1 MLLQDLLSIFA
12 NTMLPIFVIAAV
24 GFWLAR
30 SLKVDV
36 SAVSRIIFRV
46 LSPCLVF
53 NSLVTAQ
60 LSAAEF
66 GRMALFAVCM
76 MLIAGALAW
85 LASRTLRLDR
95 PTTSAFV
102 ALGMFA
108 NAGNYGLP
116 LVLFAFGQEA
126 MTRAT
131 IYYVMQ
137 LILTYS
143 LGIMVMSSS
152 RGGLREALLGMLRVP
167 HFYAILAAFAFLVL
181 KVPVPT
187 LVLRPVG
194 LVAGA
199 ALPMMILLLGMQF
212 EKAAVPER
220 PALVGL
226 VTGFRL
232 VMLPALALGLA
243 VALGLTGVDR
253 QAAVI
258 EASMPAAV
266 IITVLAVE
274 YQAAPAFSNAV
285 VFASTLLSPL
295 TLTLL
300 IAYLQ
305 S

>member
-1 MLLQDLLSIFA
+1 MLLPALLSIFA
-12 NTMLPIFVIAAV
+12 NSMLPIFAIAAV

-36 SAVSRIIFRV
+36 KAVSRIIFSV

-53 NSLVTAQ
+53 NALVTAQ

-66 GRMALFAVCM
+66 GRMALFAVAM

-85 LASRTLRLDR
+85 LSSRVLRLDR
-95 PTTSAFV
+95 PTTSAMV

-126 MTRAT
+126 MARAT
-131 IYYVMQ
+131 VYYVMQ

-143 LGIMVMSSS
+143 LGIMIMSSS
-152 RGGLREALLGMLRVP
+152 RSSPGDAVLSMLRVP
-167 HFYAILAAFAFLVL
+167 HFYAILAAFAFVAS
-181 KVPVPT
+181 KAAVPQ
-187 LVLRPVG
+187 LLLRPVG
-194 LVAGA
+194 LLSGA
-199 ALPMMILLLGMQF
+199 ALPMMILLLGMQL
-212 EKAAVPER
+212 ERAAMPER
-220 PALVGL
+220 PVLVGL
-226 VTGFRL
+226 VTAFRL
-232 VMLPALALGLA
+232 AVLPVLALGLA
-243 VALGLTGVDR
+243 AAMGLTGVER

-274 YQAAPAFSNAV
+274 YQAAPIFANAV
-285 VFASTLLSPL
+285 VFASTVLSPL

-300 IAYLQ
+300 IAFLQ